1 MNGRRIAQLALLLLL
16 VTGMAV
22 GLARLFSGP
31 EDGWVRNANGKW
43 VAHGHPAG
51 PPPPDGYRPPL
62 TERVVPWVVLGLFAV
77 GGLVAA
83 ATSARA
89 RANRDELNH
98 MVRVLGTVST
108 LAWVAALCVMI
119 GLVSMLANGL
129 GSAFEDAG
137 AAMVVLAG
145 MAGFTGLL
153 GAQMHTAKK
162 VLEAHYDL
170 KRSIQMLQDTVER
183 LTAGADERGPSRG

>member
-1 MNGRRIAQLALLLLL
+1 MNGRRIAKWVLLLLL
-16 VTGMAV
+16 VTVVAV

-31 EDGWVRNANGKW
+31 EDGWVRDASGKW

-51 PPPPDGYRPPL
+51 PPPPDSYQPPL

-108 LAWVAALCVMI
+108 LAWISALCVMI
-119 GLVSMLANGL
+119 GLASMLMNGL
-129 GSAFEDAG
+129 GSAFGDASLAVMVMSG
-137 AAMVVLAG
+137 IAAFL
-145 MAGFTGLL
+145 GLP

-170 KRSIQMLQDTVER
+170 KRSVQLLQETVEQLAR
-183 LTAGADERGPSRG
+183 SRQA